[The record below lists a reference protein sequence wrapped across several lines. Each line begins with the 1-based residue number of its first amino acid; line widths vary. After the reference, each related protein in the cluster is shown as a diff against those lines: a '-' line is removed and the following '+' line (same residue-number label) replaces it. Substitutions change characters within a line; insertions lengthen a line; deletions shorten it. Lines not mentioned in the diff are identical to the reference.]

1 MFGDVTIPGEVMA
14 GIITVFVV
22 IGGGISS
29 WMLTTLVR
37 LTNVVTSL
45 EERLDGHEK
54 RIDRIDPGH
63 A

>member
-1 MFGDVTIPGEVMA
+1 MA